1 MTALLLL
8 HSHEGQVL
16 SVVYIEYY
24 RLERDQTMKKAL
36 AKWLVGAVLLP
47 AVMLVLQRRINEL
60 IDERM

>member
-1 MTALLLL
+1 
-8 HSHEGQVL
+8 
-16 SVVYIEYY
+16 
-24 RLERDQTMKKAL
+24 MKKAL